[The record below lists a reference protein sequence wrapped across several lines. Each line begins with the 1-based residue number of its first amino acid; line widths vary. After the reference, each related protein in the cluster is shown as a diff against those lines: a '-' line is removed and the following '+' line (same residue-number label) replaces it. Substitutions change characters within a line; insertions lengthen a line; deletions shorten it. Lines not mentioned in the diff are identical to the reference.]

1 MDDVRKAFEADA
13 SRQYRSRVARTDQ
26 MLREAL
32 ALTDR
37 RRFDSLMLVYPSLSW
52 NDGDRMDDP
61 YVVCILG
68 PVMETP
74 LGRLARRLAEDEGLW
89 SVHPDRKV

>member
-13 SRQYRSRVARTDQ
+13 NRKYQSRVARTNA

-32 ALTDR
+32 ALTDPR
-37 RRFDSLMLVYPSLSW
+37 RWDNLMLVYPSLSW

-68 PVMETP
+68 PVKETP
-74 LGRLARRLAEDEGLW
+74 LGRLARRLAEDEGL
-89 SVHPDRKV
+89 